1 MKHALPFLLLLFL
14 GLPARPARAQQA
26 LYFPPLAASGTW
38 ATTSTQSLG
47 WCQPQLDSLDSFL
60 GRKRTKSFIVLKDGR
75 LVLERYYGT
84 FTQDSAWYWA
94 SAGKSLTA
102 TLVGLARQ
110 EGLLALTDSTART
123 LGRGWTSAPAAKERL
138 ITLRHQLTMTT
149 GLDDTP
155 PAPCDNESTAAA
167 CLLYRADAGTRWAYH
182 TGAYRLLQNVV
193 AAASGLTINQYTN
206 QRLASRIGMS
216 GLWVND
222 VYYSRARDMARF
234 GLLILAR
241 GTWNGTP
248 ILRDTAYFRRMTT
261 PSQALNQS
269 YGYLWWLNGQSS
281 YKLPGPQQTTFPGP
295 LIPAAPADLI
305 AALGKNDQKIYVV
318 PSLGLV
324 VVRQGNS
331 AGNSLL
337 ALSSFDTELWRY
349 LMAAIQCRPLAVQS
363 AAATAA
369 AQVFP
374 NPATAS
380 VTATATALPGAV
392 GLRLLDATGR
402 VLREAATAAGA
413 ETVVSVTGLPAG
425 LYLMQWLTAE
435 GRVLA
440 GRRLL
445 KE

>member
-1 MKHALPFLLLLFL
+1 MKHVLLLLL
-14 GLPARPARAQQA
+14 LLLALPAPPARAQQ
-26 LYFPPLAASGTW
+26 LYFPPVGAGTW
-38 ATTSTQSLG
+38 ASTSPQSLG
-47 WCQPQLDSLDSFL
+47 WCQPQLDSLYSFL
-60 GRKRTKSFIVLKDGR
+60 GRKNTKSFVVLKDGR
-75 LVLERYYGT
+75 IVLERYYGT
-84 FTQDSAWYWA
+84 FTQDSIWYWA

-110 EGLLALTDSTART
+110 DGLLSLTDTTSRT

-155 PAPCDNESTAAA
+155 PPPCDNESTAAG

-182 TGAYRLLQNVV
+182 TGAYRLLQNVL
-193 AAASGLTINQYTN
+193 ANASGLTINQYTN

-216 GLWVND
+216 GAWAND

-241 GTWNGTP
+241 GTWNGTA
-248 ILRDTAYFRRMTT
+248 ILRDTAYFRQMTT
-261 PSQALNQS
+261 PSQTLNRS

-281 YKLPGPQQTTFPGP
+281 YRVPTSQVTFPGP
-295 LIPAAPADLI
+295 LMPTAPNDLI

-324 VVRQGNS
+324 VVRQGKS
-331 AGNSLL
+331 AGNLQL

-349 LMAAIQCRPLAVQS
+349 LMAAMQCRPLAV
-363 AAATAA
+363 AGAA
-369 AQVFP
+369 AQVAARLYP
-374 NPATAS
+374 NPATEQITAS
-380 VTATATALPGAV
+380 AV
-392 GLRLLDATGR
+392 SGTKRLRLLDATGR
-402 VLREAATAAGA
+402 VVREAVAATG
-413 ETVVSVTGLPAG
+413 ETVVPVVGLPGG
-425 LYLMQWLTAE
+425 LYLVQWLNSE

-440 GRRLL
+440 GRRLQ
-445 KE
+445 KQ